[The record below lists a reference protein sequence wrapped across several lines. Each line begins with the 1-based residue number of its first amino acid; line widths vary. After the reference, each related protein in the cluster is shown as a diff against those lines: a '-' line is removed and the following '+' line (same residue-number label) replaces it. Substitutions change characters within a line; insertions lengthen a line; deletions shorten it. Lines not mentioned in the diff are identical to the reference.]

1 MTVNTTTEWLPH
13 LTNAIPQEA
22 YGYKIC
28 TYTVALEGWRRGL
41 ELFFYSSFINGKLN
55 LRYSLSN
62 GKKTHHFSAT
72 RGDLTTKGA
81 VKICINKN
89 LTKEFLSDA
98 GVSVPLG
105 DNFDETATDDQIVE
119 VAKKIGF
126 PLVVKPSDGSAGKGV
141 VANIQNE
148 QELREALVYVRKN
161 LKLPAV
167 MLEQFVKG
175 EDFRIY
181 VIEDRV
187 LGAVTR
193 IPANVIGDGKSTIKE
208 LVEAKNINRD
218 KNPYMF
224 NKPIR
229 LNNEAKKLLTALNLN
244 FNSVLEEGRRIFLA
258 EKSNVSAGGDPVDI
272 TNTLTPEI
280 KEMAIGALNA
290 IPGLVQGAVDMVVNK
305 ETNNGVV
312 LEINSKAEVSLH
324 TFPAEGEPRDLP
336 SDIID
341 YYFPETK
348 NMVNIR
354 NTKLFFDFD
363 SIIQPIE
370 AGLFKEI
377 KVPNVP
383 KYKHKVRAIRV
394 SGKVQ
399 NVGYRKWVMK
409 KAISLKLNGYAKN
422 LKNGD
427 VLVVVSGPS
436 DNLEK
441 MRKTLDKTS
450 PKDATVKNVT
460 EKSYSK
466 PIKIGFTII

>member
-1 MTVNTTTEWLPH
+1 MTGNTATKWLPH
-13 LTNAIPQEA
+13 LIDAVPQEA

-41 ELFFYSSFINGKLN
+41 ELVFYSNFLSGKLN
-55 LRYSLSN
+55 LKYSLSD

-81 VKICINKN
+81 VKICIDKN
-89 LTKEFLSDA
+89 LTKEFLSEA

-105 DNFDETATDDQIVE
+105 DNFDETATDEEIVN

-141 VANIQNE
+141 VANIQSE
-148 QELREALVYVRKN
+148 EELRAALVYVRKD

-167 MLEQFVKG
+167 MVEQFVKG

-187 LGAVTR
+187 MGAVTR

-208 LVEAKNINRD
+208 LVEAKNIKRD
-218 KNPYMF
+218 ENPYMF
-224 NKPIR
+224 NRPIR

-244 FNSVLEEGRRIFLA
+244 VNSVLEEGRRIFLA
-258 EKSNVSAGGDPVDI
+258 EKSNISAGGDPVDI
-272 TNTLTPEI
+272 TDTLTPKI
-280 KEMAIGALNA
+280 KEMAIRALNA

-305 ETNNGVV
+305 EANNGVV

-348 NMVNIR
+348 NIVNNR
-354 NTKLFFDFD
+354 NTKLFFDFA
-363 SIIQPIE
+363 SIKQVLETGI
-370 AGLFKEI
+370 FKEV

-383 KYKHKVRAIRV
+383 KYNHKVRAIRI

-399 NVGYRKWVMK
+399 NVGYRKWVMG

-436 DNLEK
+436 ANLEK
-441 MRKTLDKTS
+441 MRNTLDNAS
-450 PKDATVKNVT
+450 PKSAQVERIT
-460 EKSYSK
+460 EKSYLK
-466 PIKIGFTII
+466 PIQIGFTII